1 MLRKSIVLIT
11 LIIVIAIFV
20 SSKELNNSSS
30 EIKNSLLEIDN
41 YSKEEFYG
49 YLKIPSINMNLGF
62 YNYDS
67 SLNNVEYNIELIEI
81 PIQGSYLIAGHSG
94 GGAQAFF
101 NDLHNLQTG
110 DDIYL
115 DIENNT
121 YHYIVDNIYRVKKTG
136 SINIS
141 NATNM
146 LYLTTCDQIVSGYQ
160 LVIEGIKV

>member
-1 MLRKSIVLIT
+1 MLRKSIILIT
-11 LIIVIAIFV
+11 LIIFIAIFV
-20 SSKELNNSSS
+20 SFKELNNSSS
-30 EIKNSLLEIDN
+30 EIKKSPLEIDN

-67 SLNNVEYNIELIEI
+67 PLNNVEYNIELIEI
-81 PIQGSYLIAGHSG
+81 PIEGSYLIAGHSG
-94 GGAQAFF
+94 VGAKAFF

-141 NATNM
+141 NAANM